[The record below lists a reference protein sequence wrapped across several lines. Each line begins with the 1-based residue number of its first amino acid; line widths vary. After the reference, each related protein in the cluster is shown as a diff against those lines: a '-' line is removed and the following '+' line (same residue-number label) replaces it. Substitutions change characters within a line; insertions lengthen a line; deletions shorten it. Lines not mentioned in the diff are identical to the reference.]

1 MPKMLLLPCAVAML
15 LAFPVAARADDSG
28 FASSHTLRKERG
40 FNCMADHFHTG
51 SGEGKSKIGA
61 RAAAIKSWAEFVV
74 VEYGSDWARYGR
86 AGSAAVHYTKSADG
100 WSANIDARP
109 CR

>member
-15 LAFPVAARADDSG
+15 LAFPVAARADDTG

-40 FNCMADHFHTG
+40 YNCMADHFHT
-51 SGEGKSKIGA
+51 
-61 RAAAIKSWAEFVV
+61 
-74 VEYGSDWARYGR
+74 GSDWARYGR

-100 WSANIDARP
+100 WSASIEARP